1 MRIVHWNKIARLD
14 YYDNIDYLLR
24 DWSEKEAQEFI
35 DAVDETEFILKQGN
49 VEFQNT
55 DMPEIKRCV
64 ICKQITLFYRIIDER
79 NIEFLRFWNNNQD
92 YKKLSL

>member
-1 MRIVHWNKIARLD
+1 MRTVHWNKIARLD
-14 YYDNIDYLLR
+14 YFDNIDYLLR
-24 DWSEKEAQEFI
+24 EWSEREAQEFI
-35 DAVDETEFILKQGN
+35 DAVEETEFILKQGN

-64 ICKQITLFYRIIDER
+64 VCKQITLFYRIVDARI
-79 NIEFLRFWNNNQD
+79 IEFLRFWNNNQD

>member
-1 MRIVHWNKIARLD
+1 MRTVHWNKIARLD

-24 DWSEKEAQEFI
+24 DWSERDAQEFI

-49 VEFQNT
+49 AEFQNT
-55 DMPEIKRCV
+55 DMPKIKRCV
-64 ICKQITLFYRIIDER
+64 VCKQITLFYRIVDAR